1 MKKIFIWI
9 IIVVI
14 PLFISCGTLPKETI
28 TISETIGKDL
38 QVLHE
43 SHKSTLKLYYNKIE
57 VEINSFIDNVYAP
70 YVIHYVLNSELNK
83 YKNGEP
89 SLYKTIEEA
98 GISSQKENTDAALND
113 MVEFTEDAY
122 NQINLRREEL
132 LTPIRQQKDSILSKV
147 DASYQSIIYAN
158 TRLTMYL
165 ESVRKVKDTRNEA
178 YSIVGLDG
186 LEDEVTEKII
196 ELSNFLDNAIKVG
209 NKIDVKSEEAKEKI
223 ENLINQIKEQT
234 NKINHGQI

>member
-1 MKKIFIWI
+1 MKKTIFCYI
-9 IIVVI
+9 IGLL
-14 PLFISCGTLPKETI
+14 PLFMSCATIPQETI

-38 QVLHE
+38 QVLHV
-43 SHKSTLKLYYNKIE
+43 SHKSALKLYYNKIE
-57 VEINSFIDNVYAP
+57 GEINSFIDNVYAP
-70 YVIHYVLNSELNK
+70 YIIHYVLNSELLK

-98 GISSQKENTDAALND
+98 GISNNKEYTDAALND

-122 NQINLRREEL
+122 NQISLRREEL
-132 LTPIRQQKDSILSKV
+132 LAPIKQQEDSILAKI
-147 DASYQSIIYAN
+147 DASYQNIIYAN

-165 ESVRKVKDTRNEA
+165 ESARKVKETRNEA
-178 YSIVGLDG
+178 FSIVGLDG
-186 LEDEVTEKII
+186 IEDGIIKKII

-209 NKIDVKSEEAKEKI
+209 NKIDVKSEEAKDKI

-234 NKINHGQI
+234 NKINHG

>member
-1 MKKIFIWI
+1 MKNKFTWI
-9 IIVVI
+9 LIVVI
-14 PLFISCGTLPKETI
+14 PLFISCGTLPQETI
-28 TISETIGKDL
+28 TISETIGKDI

-57 VEINSFIDNVYAP
+57 GEINTFIDNVYTP
-70 YVIHYVLNSELNK
+70 YIIHYALNSEFNK
-83 YKNGEP
+83 YKNGES

-98 GISSQKENTDAALND
+98 RISNKKEATETALND

-209 NKIDVKSEEAKEKI
+209 NKIDVKSEEAKDKI

>member
-1 MKKIFIWI
+1 MKKTIFCYI
-9 IIVVI
+9 IGLL
-14 PLFISCGTLPKETI
+14 PLFMSCATIPQETI

-38 QVLHE
+38 QVLHA
-43 SHKSTLKLYYNKIE
+43 SHKSALKLYYNKIE
-57 VEINSFIDNVYAP
+57 GEINSFIDNVYAP
-70 YVIHYVLNSELNK
+70 YIIHYALNSELNK
-83 YKNGEP
+83 CKNGEP

-98 GISSQKENTDAALND
+98 GISNKKENTDAALND

-132 LTPIRQQKDSILSKV
+132 LAPIKQQEDSILAKI
-147 DASYQSIIYAN
+147 DASYQNIIYAN

-165 ESVRKVKDTRNEA
+165 ESARKVKETRNEA
-178 YSIVGLDG
+178 FSIVGLDG
-186 LEDEVTEKII
+186 IEDGITKKII

-209 NKIDVKSEEAKEKI
+209 NKIDVKSEEAKDKI

-234 NKINHGQI
+234 NKINHG